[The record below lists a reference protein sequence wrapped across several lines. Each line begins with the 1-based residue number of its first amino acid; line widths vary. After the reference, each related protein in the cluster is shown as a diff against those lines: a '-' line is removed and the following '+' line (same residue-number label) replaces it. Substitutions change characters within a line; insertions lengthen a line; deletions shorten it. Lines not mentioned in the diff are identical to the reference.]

1 MIFIH
6 TVQYQPP
13 GTCGYWALKVQLVGL
28 EDHILQLI
36 LINWNVHS
44 HIWLA
49 VTMLDSGTLENR
61 SEMKKNQEKGRQR
74 DRRGFPH
81 NFNYHVVGKV
91 LASLDST
98 TNWAFQ
104 REEVS

>member
-28 EDHILQLI
+28 EDRILQLI
-36 LINWNVHS
+36 LINLNAHS

-61 SEMKKNQEKGRQR
+61 SEMKKNQEKE
-74 DRRGFPH
+74 DRGTGEAFPH

-91 LASLDST
+91 FASLDST

-104 REEVS
+104 REVS